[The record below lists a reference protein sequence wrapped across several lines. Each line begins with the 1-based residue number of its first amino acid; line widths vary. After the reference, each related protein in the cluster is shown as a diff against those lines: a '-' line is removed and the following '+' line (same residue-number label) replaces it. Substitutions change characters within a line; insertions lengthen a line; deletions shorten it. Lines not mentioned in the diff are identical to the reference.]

1 MGIQVLSN
9 QVLRGLDSE
18 KRIQKILEIVRKGDV
33 VMFEGKLDSDE
44 ELALTSKALGNV
56 SGKFSGIEIAYLD
69 DASESQQ
76 RMIDRVRNQLLKWIA
91 RDRLGVTVVGPSKI
105 IKEIKMDPNKL
116 EILYK

>member
-9 QVLRGLDSE
+9 QVLKGLDSE
-18 KRIQKILEIVRKGDV
+18 KRVQKILDIVRKGDV
-33 VMFEGKLDSDE
+33 VMFEGRLNSEE
-44 ELALTSKALGNV
+44 ELALTSKAMGNV

-69 DASESQQ
+69 EQSTSKN
-76 RMIDRVRNQLLKWIA
+76 MLDRVRDQLLKWIA
-91 RDRLGVTVVGPSKI
+91 KDRLGVTVVGPSKI